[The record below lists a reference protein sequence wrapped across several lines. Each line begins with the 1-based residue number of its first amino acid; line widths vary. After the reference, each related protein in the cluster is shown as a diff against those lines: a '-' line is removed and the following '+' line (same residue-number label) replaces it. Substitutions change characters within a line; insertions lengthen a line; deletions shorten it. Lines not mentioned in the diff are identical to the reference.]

1 MHLIQ
6 PDLHTRRAFLRRS
19 TQLGLAGT
27 ALPFALNLAAMGE
40 AAAFTATDYKAL
52 VCVFLYGGNDYANTV
67 VTYDDDSYNRYA
79 AIRGGA
85 GQAGG
90 GIALAKAALANT
102 VLTPAVPLAG
112 GRQYALHPAMPG
124 MAQLFN
130 TGKAAVQLNVGPLVV
145 PLTRAQYSSNNRA
158 LYPLPPKLFSHND
171 QQSVWQSA
179 AAEGAVRGWGGAM
192 GDLALAAN
200 GQSLFTC
207 MSVTGNAVFLAGR
220 DAVSYQIGPKGAIAI
235 NGVVTEPLYDSPACR
250 EALRTLITQS
260 RPHVLENEYNRIT
273 TRSIDAQKTLT
284 GALAGTPNFDA
295 QLPDVD
301 AASGQMRALNRQLK
315 MVARLIAA
323 GRGMGIK
330 RQVFMVS
337 LGGFD
342 THDNLKERH
351 PALLRQ
357 VGDAMAGFQRSI
369 DSMGMGAGV
378 TTFTASEFGR
388 TLSSNGDGS
397 DHGWGAHHFVLG
409 GAVKGGAYYGNAPQI
424 ALGGPEDTG
433 QGRLLPT
440 TSVDQFAATLG
451 RWFGVSDTELAL
463 VAPNIAN
470 FSTRNLGFL

>member
-1 MHLIQ
+1 MHQHHQ
-6 PDLHTRRAFLRRS
+6 PLARRAFLQRVG
-19 TQLGLAGT
+19 QLGVAGVAT
-27 ALPFALNLAAMGE
+27 PWALNLAAMGE
-40 AAAFTATDYKAL
+40 AAAFTANDYRAL
-52 VCVFLYGGNDYANTV
+52 VCVFLYGGNDHGNTLIPYDAAGHAEYAKV
-67 VTYDDDSYNRYA
+67 
-79 AIRGGA
+79 RG
-85 GQAGG
+85 
-90 GIALAKAALANT
+90 ALAIGRAELNAVQLAP
-102 VLTPAVPLAG
+102 VLQG
-112 GRQYALHPAMPG
+112 GRQFALAPSLSALKPFFD
-124 MAQLFN
+124 A
-130 TGKAAVQLNVGPLVV
+130 GKMAVQLNGGPLVQ
-145 PLTRAQYSSNNRA
+145 PTTLAQYNARA
-158 LYPLPPKLFSHND
+158 VPLPPKLFSHND

-250 EALRTLITQS
+250 DALRTLITQS

-295 QLPDVD
+295 LLPDVD
-301 AASGQMRALNRQLK
+301 AASGQKRALNRQLK

-369 DSMGMGAGV
+369 DSMGVGAGV

-397 DHGWGAHHFVLG
+397 DHGWGAHHLVLG

-470 FSTRNLGFL
+470 FSTRNIGFL

>member
-1 MHLIQ
+1 MHHHHQ
-6 PDLHTRRAFLRRS
+6 PARRAFLQRVG
-19 TQLGLAGT
+19 QLGVAGVAT
-27 ALPFALNLAAMGE
+27 PWALNLAAMGE
-40 AAAFTATDYKAL
+40 AAAFTANDYRAL
-52 VCVFLYGGNDYANTV
+52 VCVFLYGGNDHGNTLIPSDATGYAE
-67 VTYDDDSYNRYA
+67 YA
-79 AIRGGA
+79 KVRGGLA
-85 GQAGG
+85 FARS
-90 GIALAKAALANT
+90 ALNATQLAPTLN
-102 VLTPAVPLAG
+102 G
-112 GRQYALHPAMPG
+112 GRQYALAPSLSALKPFFDAG
-124 MAQLFN
+124 QL
-130 TGKAAVQLNVGPLVV
+130 AVQLNVGPLVQ
-145 PLTRAQYSSNNRA
+145 PTTLAQYKARA
-158 LYPLPPKLFSHND
+158 VPLPPKLFSHND

-192 GDLALAAN
+192 GDLALASN

-220 DAVSYQIGPKGAIAI
+220 NVVSYQIGASGAVAI
-235 NGVVTEPLYDSPACR
+235 NGVAIEPLYDSPACR
-250 EALRTLITQS
+250 EALRTLITQA
-260 RPHVLENEYNRIT
+260 RPQVLENEYNRIT
-273 TRSIDAQKTLT
+273 ARSIDSQKTLAT
-284 GALAGTPNFDA
+284 ALAGTPNFDA
-295 QLPDVD
+295 LLPDKD
-301 AASGQMRALNRQLK
+301 AATGQKRDLNRQLK

-351 PALLRQ
+351 PALLQQ
-357 VGDAMAGFQRSI
+357 VGDAMAGFQRSV

-378 TTFTASEFGR
+378 TTFTASDFGR

-397 DHGWGAHHFVLG
+397 DHGWGAYHFVLG
-409 GAVKGGAYYGNAPQI
+409 GAVKGGAYYGSAPQI

-451 RWFGVSDTELAL
+451 RWFGVSDSELPL

>member
-1 MHLIQ
+1 MNKPQHIA
-6 PDLHTRRAFLRRS
+6 RRAFLQRVG
-19 TQLGLAGT
+19 QLGVAGV
-27 ALPFALNLAAMGE
+27 AAPWALNLAAMGE
-40 AAAFTATDYKAL
+40 AAAFTANDYRAL
-52 VCVFLYGGNDYANTV
+52 VCVFLYGGNDHGNTLIPYDAAGHAEYAKV
-67 VTYDDDSYNRYA
+67 
-79 AIRGGA
+79 RG
-85 GQAGG
+85 
-90 GIALAKAALANT
+90 ALAIGRTELNAVQLAP
-102 VLTPAVPLAG
+102 VLQG
-112 GRQYALHPAMPG
+112 GRQFALAPSLSALKPFFD
-124 MAQLFN
+124 A
-130 TGKAAVQLNVGPLVV
+130 GKMAVQLNVGPLVQ
-145 PLTRAQYSSNNRA
+145 PTTLAQYSARA
-158 LYPLPPKLFSHND
+158 VPLPPKLFSHND

>member
-1 MHLIQ
+1 MHQHHQ
-6 PDLHTRRAFLRRS
+6 PLARRAFLQRVG
-19 TQLGLAGT
+19 QLGVAGVAT
-27 ALPFALNLAAMGE
+27 PWALNLAAMGE
-40 AAAFTATDYKAL
+40 AAAFTANDYRAL
-52 VCVFLYGGNDYANTV
+52 VCVFLYGGNDHGNTLIPYDAAGHAEYAKV
-67 VTYDDDSYNRYA
+67 
-79 AIRGGA
+79 RG
-85 GQAGG
+85 
-90 GIALAKAALANT
+90 ALAIGRAELNAVQLAP
-102 VLTPAVPLAG
+102 VLQG
-112 GRQYALHPAMPG
+112 GRQFALAPSLSALKPFFD
-124 MAQLFN
+124 A
-130 TGKAAVQLNVGPLVV
+130 GKMAVQLNVGPLVQ
-145 PLTRAQYSSNNRA
+145 PTTLAQYNARA
-158 LYPLPPKLFSHND
+158 VPLPPKLFSHND

-295 QLPDVD
+295 LLPDVD
-301 AASGQMRALNRQLK
+301 AASGQKRALNRQLK

-369 DSMGMGAGV
+369 DSMGVGAGV

-397 DHGWGAHHFVLG
+397 DHGWGAHHLVLG

-470 FSTRNLGFL
+470 FSTRNIGFL